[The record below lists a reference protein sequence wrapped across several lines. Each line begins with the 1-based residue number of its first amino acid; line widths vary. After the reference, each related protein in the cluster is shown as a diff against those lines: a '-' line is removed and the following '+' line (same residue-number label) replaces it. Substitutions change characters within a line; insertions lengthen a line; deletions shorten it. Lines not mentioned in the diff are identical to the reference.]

1 MDRGA
6 WWAIIGRDRATHTLY
21 FLWPQTACCLAGMP
35 WGWQEGAE
43 ELTVVSMERFVWDL
57 GQAESQTLQA
67 LGVHCR
73 PGLET
78 WKGEGN
84 GDTHQGEDGIP
95 PWSVD
100 IIYQYRLKA
109 KWGSVREAAEADR
122 VIGVG

>member
-67 LGVHCR
+67 LGVHCC

-78 WKGEGN
+78 WKGG
-84 GDTHQGEDGIP
+84 GS
-95 PWSVD
+95 SVVSTEVSFFFP
-100 IIYQYRLKA
+100 IEKGLEQMSRN
-109 KWGSVREAAEADR
+109 
-122 VIGVG
+122 